1 MTGGTFINQMS
12 GRPAKPSF
20 FSLEHNSKTMCQ
32 QELVNSLN
40 RFYVSVNADTPPL
53 NSNIPPAFLPAEA
66 GVLSV

>member
-1 MTGGTFINQMS
+1 
-12 GRPAKPSF
+12 
-20 FSLEHNSKTMCQ
+20 MCQ